1 MHLCEAVTFLLRYE
15 HVLNLDAKATVLIM
29 QESMLS
35 FYLIRNQPHPF
46 GVIPWEHV
54 NLFWHNAKKKEIPN
68 YQGQNLSG

>member
-54 NLFWHNAKKKEIPN
+54 NLF
-68 YQGQNLSG
+68 